1 MPHGT
6 NNNHNNMNIIWKN
19 MSRGESKM
27 YATTRMQVCACLH
40 VALVSYRVATS
51 GGGGG
56 EDG

>member
-19 MSRGESKM
+19 MSRGEFKI

-51 GGGGG
+51 GG